1 MTRTLP
7 QPLRIFTRETEWS
20 CFGDISVRK
29 GDASFSSVM
38 LLGDCRSSS
47 SSGIL
52 LLWPFTSDD
61 LAGGGDVSLEM
72 RTGGKKAKGKVKVN
86 GAHLLKLL

>member
-1 MTRTLP
+1 MGRVGPLVLFVQSIELTWTLP
-7 QPLRIFTRETEWS
+7 QPLRIFTRETEGS

-29 GDASFSSVM
+29 GDTSFFPVM

-52 LLWPFTSDD
+52 LLWPFTSD
-61 LAGGGDVSLEM
+61 G
-72 RTGGKKAKGKVKVN
+72 
-86 GAHLLKLL
+86 